1 MVSVGEKGAFMT
13 MIRPMLE
20 YRPEKRCTV
29 NEVLQSEWMT
39 KWAMPDFKRMRKELA
54 AKKEV

>member
-1 MVSVGEKGAFMT
+1 
-13 MIRPMLE
+13 MLE

-29 NEVLQSEWMT
+29 NEALQSEWMT

-54 AKKEV
+54 AKKGV